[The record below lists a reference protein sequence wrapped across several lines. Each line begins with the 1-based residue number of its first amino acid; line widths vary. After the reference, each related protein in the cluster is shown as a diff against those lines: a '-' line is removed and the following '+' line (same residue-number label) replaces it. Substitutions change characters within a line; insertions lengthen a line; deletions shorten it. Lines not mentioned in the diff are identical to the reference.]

1 MHSLEAN
8 LALHHALEPALLLLL
23 GAISALPSTTF
34 ALVEVLSECLLT
46 ESLSSGR
53 GEGSLTEEGARGAE
67 DGVCGGGHNCYAIV
81 STTININM
89 RCNIRNQKL
98 VKIVRAQIETFGDPI
113 KKSK

>member
-23 GAISALPSTTF
+23 SAISALPSTAA

-67 DGVCGGGHNCYAIV
+67 DGVCGGGHDRYAIIV
-81 STTININM
+81 STNIN
-89 RCNIRNQKL
+89 QY
-98 VKIVRAQIETFGDPI
+98 
-113 KKSK
+113 

>member
-23 GAISALPSTTF
+23 LSAVSALPSTAA

-53 GEGSLTEEGARGAE
+53 GEGSLTEEGTRGAE
-67 DGVCGGGHNCYAIV
+67 DGVCGGGHD
-81 STTININM
+81 
-89 RCNIRNQKL
+89 R
-98 VKIVRAQIETFGDPI
+98 
-113 KKSK
+113 